1 MCMLF
6 CLSEWVEF
14 YVVGYTSGLIW
25 FGFRLEHGLYE
36 WLSFEVESLNKTYIV
51 VIFMTAMY

>member
-1 MCMLF
+1 M
-6 CLSEWVEF
+6 EF